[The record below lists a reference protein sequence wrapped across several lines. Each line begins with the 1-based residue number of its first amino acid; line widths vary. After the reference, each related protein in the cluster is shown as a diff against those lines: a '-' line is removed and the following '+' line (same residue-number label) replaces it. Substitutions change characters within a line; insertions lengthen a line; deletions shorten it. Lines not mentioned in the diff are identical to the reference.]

1 MTVDGLTPLA
11 LAARGGD
18 RNALAALLGALQ
30 PEVWRY
36 CASMVGTGDADDVAQ
51 DAMIRVVS
59 AIANYAGTAPARV
72 WVLGVV
78 RHTCLDWLRSAYRRR
93 ALMERLQRQPR
104 DGHRTEHGWTETAD
118 LLSHLDTDRREAFVL
133 TQLLGFSY
141 EQAAETC
148 GCEIGTIRSRVAR
161 ARLDLLRAATG
172 AGSSAVSEGREPE

>member
-1 MTVDGLTPLA
+1 MTVDELTPLA

-18 RNALAALLGALQ
+18 RNALAALFGALQ

-36 CASMVGTGDADDVAQ
+36 CASMVGTADADDVAQ

-104 DGHRTEHGWTETAD
+104 DGHRTEHGWIETAD
-118 LLSHLDTDRREAFVL
+118 LLAHLDTDRREAFVL